1 MKVRV
6 RVPGW
11 GMVRRFFNVVLGAM
25 AMVVVALVSAFLAM
39 RLAIHGREVKVPD
52 LAHMTISEASR
63 KASSMGLRLQLENK
77 FYSPDIP
84 PGQVLAQFPA
94 AGMTVRRQWPV
105 RVTESLGSQQVSIP
119 DLKGQGE
126 RSVAINLRR
135 LGLELGTV
143 GHIVAPGPPGVVVAQ
158 TPPPN
163 AQGVDRPRVSV
174 LLSAPAE
181 DSPDS
186 TGSGD
191 GYVMPSLVGLTL
203 SGAYARASAA
213 GLRIVSSEDVTP
225 VVGSVSAQV
234 TGATAATTPSAPAV
248 AGASTPAAA
257 GSSFS
262 PLAPGIVAAQSPL
275 AGHRVSRGDAVRLSL
290 TH

>member
-6 RVPGW
+6 RLVGL
-11 GMVRRFFNVVLGAM
+11 GVVRRLFNIALGAM
-25 AMVVVALVSAFLAM
+25 AMVIVALVSAFVAM

-52 LAHMTISEASR
+52 LTHMTISEASR
-63 KASSMGLRLQLENK
+63 KASSMGLRLQLENR
-77 FYSPDIP
+77 FYSPNVA

-105 RVTESLGSQQVSIP
+105 RVTESLGSQEVSIP

-126 RSVAINLRR
+126 RSVSINLRR

-143 GHIVAPGPPGVVVAQ
+143 GHIATTGPAGVVIAQ

-174 LLSAPAE
+174 LLS
-181 DSPDS
+181 DS
-186 TGSGD
+186 TEESSDSSD
-191 GYVMPSLVGLTL
+191 GYVMPSLVGLTV
-203 SGAYARASAA
+203 SGAYARAGAA
-213 GLRIVSSEDVTP
+213 GLRIVSAEDVTP
-225 VVGSVSAQV
+225 SA
-234 TGATAATTPSAPAV
+234 TGTAPAAGGV
-248 AGASTPAAA
+248 AAMTAPPVAPAPIAA
-257 GSSFS
+257 
-262 PLAPGIVAAQSPL
+262 LAPGIVVAQSPQ
-275 AGHRVSRGDAVRLSL
+275 AGHRVSRGDTIRLSL

>member
-1 MKVRV
+1 
-6 RVPGW
+6 
-11 GMVRRFFNVVLGAM
+11 MVRRFFNVVLGAM

-126 RSVAINLRR
+126 RSVSINLRR

-143 GHIVAPGPPGVVVAQ
+143 GHVDSSGPPGVVVAQ

-174 LLSAPAE
+174 LLSAAVD
-181 DSPDS
+181 DSADS
-186 TGSGD
+186 TNSGD
-191 GYVMPSLVGLTL
+191 GYVMPSLVGLSL

-225 VVGSVSAQV
+225 SGGSAIAPATSAASTPSPTV
-234 TGATAATTPSAPAV
+234 AAVAPATTATTGASFAPSAPGTV
-248 AGASTPAAA
+248 
-257 GSSFS
+257 
-262 PLAPGIVAAQSPL
+262 VAQSPL

>member
-1 MKVRV
+1 
-6 RVPGW
+6 
-11 GMVRRFFNVVLGAM
+11 MVRRFFNVVLGAM

-126 RSVAINLRR
+126 RSVSINLRR

-143 GHIVAPGPPGVVVAQ
+143 GHVDSSGPPGVVVAQ

-174 LLSAPAE
+174 LLSAAVD
-181 DSPDS
+181 DSADS
-186 TGSGD
+186 TNSGD
-191 GYVMPSLVGLTL
+191 GYVMPSLVGLSL

-225 VVGSVSAQV
+225 SAGSIIAPATSAASTPSPTV
-234 TGATAATTPSAPAV
+234 AAVAPATAATGASFAPSAPGTV
-248 AGASTPAAA
+248 
-257 GSSFS
+257 
-262 PLAPGIVAAQSPL
+262 VAQSPL

>member
-1 MKVRV
+1 MKIRV

-52 LAHMTISEASR
+52 LSHMTISEASR

-126 RSVAINLRR
+126 RSVAINLKR

-143 GHIVAPGPPGVVVAQ
+143 GHIAAPGPPGVVVAQ

-181 DSPDS
+181 DSADS
-186 TGSGD
+186 TDSGD

-225 VVGSVSAQV
+225 AAGS
-234 TGATAATTPSAPAV
+234 ATAPATGGPVAPNSTIASAPASSS
-248 AGASTPAAA
+248 G
-257 GSSFS
+257 GSVS